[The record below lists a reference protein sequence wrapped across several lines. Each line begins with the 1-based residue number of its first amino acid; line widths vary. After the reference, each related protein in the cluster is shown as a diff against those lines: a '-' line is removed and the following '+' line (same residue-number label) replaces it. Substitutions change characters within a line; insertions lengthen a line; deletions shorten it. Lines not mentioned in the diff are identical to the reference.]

1 MPGFKVNNQG
11 QGPNHNIE
19 TRRKHRWKFA
29 TLGKGTGSFA
39 SEVLLILKEASRP
52 QFNFEEPVMH
62 HNQEQAYFA
71 GKQTW
76 EAVKLVWYDGEQDP
90 NISQE
95 MWEWVNAVCN
105 IPEVSVAIPSN
116 YKKPGV
122 LQTLNGAGGDTESWS
137 MYGCWPQSTNW
148 NNLDYSDTEIQTIE
162 VTMRYDRAVRTA

>member
-1 MPGFKVNNQG
+1 MPGFIVGGKG
-11 QGPNHNIE
+11 TGPNHTVE
-19 TRRKHRWKFA
+19 TRRRHRWIFR
-29 TLGKGTGSFA
+29 TLGKGSSEFA

-76 EAVKLVWYDGEQDP
+76 EAVKLVWYDGEQNPD
-90 NISQE
+90 ISKE
-95 MWEWVNAVCN
+95 MWEWVNTVCN
-105 IPEVSVAIPSN
+105 IPAVTVDIPGN
-116 YKKPGV
+116 YKKQGK
-122 LQTLNGAGGDTESWS
+122 LQMLDGAGTSTETWQ

-162 VTMRYDRAVRTA
+162 VTMRYDRAERQ